1 MSDFAAGCFFG
12 GLIMFILLCVAL
24 HGGDGDDSNEN

>member
-24 HGGDGDDSNEN
+24 HGGDGDA